1 MENYEFTQ
9 KIITNMEKV
18 IAGKRTVIEK
28 VLVCLLSGGHVL
40 IEDVPGVGKT
50 MLVHSL
56 AKSIGCDFK
65 RIQFTPDLLPSDI
78 TGVSVFNQKMGDFE
92 FKPGPVLSQVILAD
106 EINRTSPKTQSS
118 LLEVMEEHQVTVD
131 GVTYKPNEPFIVL
144 ATQNPIEYEGTFP
157 LPEAQLDRFMMKIS
171 VGYPD
176 DESELLIIRRFG
188 GNNPIEDLQPVVS
201 PEDIKRMRE
210 KVKTILVDEKIE
222 KYILSI
228 IKETREREDVLLGAS
243 PRAAI
248 NLYRAC
254 QGRAFIYNRGY
265 VIPDDVKSLVKPIL
279 SHRIILKPEFRLK
292 GITSEDIL
300 NKIVSQTAV
309 PGVMNYGRG

>member
-188 GNNPIEDLQPVVS
+188 GNNPIEELQPVVS
-201 PEDIKRMRE
+201 PEDIKKMRE

-265 VIPDDVKSLVKPIL
+265 VIPDDVKSLVKPVL